1 LPIFE
6 PFKGSELFL
15 SSICP
20 ELWQSPFLLSRQF
33 VRRGFIGNAGFPHLN
48 EKIVVDGLDRNKLS
62 IVVDDH
68 LLDPF
73 EFILFHQKSEGL
85 TWL

>member
-1 LPIFE
+1 V
-6 PFKGSELFL
+6 
-15 SSICP
+15 C
-20 ELWQSPFLLSRQF
+20 
-33 VRRGFIGNAGFPHLN
+33 RGFIGGMGFPNLN